1 MLTTGNISLGPFFGL
16 LDSMKNTNTSL
27 RDIILK
33 IFSQTRLQWVWTN
46 QCYFWVEPPADCGFG
61 EFSRH
66 IDWRYCSFSFY
77 QDEKNQLLTT
87 CMWFNLVRNSLLRK
101 NKGKSIDNIWVSQLQ
116 RPSWPSLWLSRLGK
130 TIRWRGIPLSSGELN
145 QSSSILN
152 ISGLRTYS
160 SITGL

>member
-1 MLTTGNISLGPFFGL
+1 
-16 LDSMKNTNTSL
+16 MKNTNTSL
-27 RDIILK
+27 RDITLK

-66 IDWRYCSFSFY
+66 NADWSWRQWYKNCSFSFLSGWEEPASDHLHVV
-77 QDEKNQLLTT
+77 QSGEKFAFKKEQ
-87 CMWFNLVRNSLLRK
+87 
-101 NKGKSIDNIWVSQLQ
+101 GKSIDHIWGSQLQ
-116 RPSWPSLWLSRLGK
+116 RPSLWLPRLGK

-152 ISGLRTYS
+152 IYGLQTYS
-160 SITGL
+160 SITGDQWPSITYIYDIN